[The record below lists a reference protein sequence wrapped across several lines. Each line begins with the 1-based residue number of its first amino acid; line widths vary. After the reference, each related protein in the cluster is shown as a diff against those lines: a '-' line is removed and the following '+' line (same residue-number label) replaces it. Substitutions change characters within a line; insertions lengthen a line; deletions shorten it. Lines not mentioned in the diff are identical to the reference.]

1 MEVITAT
8 VANAVEAQQAH
19 VLAHAHAHTHTHAVR
34 KAVEVQKAKI
44 GVGQPG
50 RRRVAVGDA
59 GDVVLDEGAAADG
72 EEGGEA

>member
-1 MEVITAT
+1 MHMHIHIHIHMPCAW
-8 VANAVEAQQAH
+8 
-19 VLAHAHAHTHTHAVR
+19 
-34 KAVEVQKAKI
+34 VQKAKI